1 MPPMNPML
9 LQALARMGGG
19 PGGPPGG
26 MMPGGPGG
34 PPPPFGGPGGP
45 PPPGGGMPPG
55 GPQPPGPISSA
66 LGQEG
71 LDALNDLIH
80 GQSAPEVKVDRV
92 NNGLEIVHQILN
104 ALIPVVGIKS
114 LELSKQLYTVG
125 RQVAD
130 VRINLNK
137 QYEEE
142 NAPPP
147 ESMIG
152 GISGTGLPGVR

>member
-1 MPPMNPML
+1 MPS
-9 LQALARMGGG
+9 
-19 PGGPPGG
+19 
-26 MMPGGPGG
+26 
-34 PPPPFGGPGGP
+34 
-45 PPPGGGMPPG
+45 
-55 GPQPPGPISSA
+55 PISAA

-80 GQSAPEVKVDRV
+80 GQSSPDVKIDRV
-92 NNGLEIVHQILN
+92 NNGLEVVHQIIN
-104 ALIPVVGIKS
+104 ALVPIVGIKS

-125 RQVAD
+125 RQIAD

-137 QYEEE
+137 SYEEE